1 MYSGWENNMAVL
13 QVRLEDELK
22 NQAVAV
28 YNELGID
35 LSTAIRMFLKK
46 SVLIGGIPFETKID
60 ETTLKAIL
68 AIEEMRTTSEK
79 NGNSSMTLEEINEEI
94 RKAREERKKK
104 Q

>member
-1 MYSGWENNMAVL
+1 MAVL

-35 LSTAIRMFLKK
+35 LSTAIRMFLKR

-94 RKAREERKKK
+94 RKTRDERTSK
-104 Q
+104 